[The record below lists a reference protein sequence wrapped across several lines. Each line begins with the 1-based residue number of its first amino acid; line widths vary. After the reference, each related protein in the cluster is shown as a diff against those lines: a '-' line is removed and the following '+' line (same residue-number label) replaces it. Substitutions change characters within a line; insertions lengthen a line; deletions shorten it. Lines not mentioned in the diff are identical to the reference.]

1 MASEHKR
8 STTYRSQKTAQS
20 KPCQNRWETY
30 NRVMADLNLNDFN
43 KYLITEKQNNQLSK
57 VSSDPWPD
65 LPEKKSDAA
74 KELNALHLR
83 LADLQQRFF
92 VDRRKKLLF
101 VLQGMDTSGKNGT
114 IRNVFRGVNPQGVHV
129 ASFEKPSSR
138 EIAHDYLWRV
148 HKRAPCNGE
157 IMIFD
162 RSHYEDVL
170 AVRVNKLRPESVWRK
185 RYRHINDFEQMLTD
199 EDTIIIKFFLHIDQ
213 DTQKQ
218 RLQNRLDTPA
228 KNWKFDQSDLVAR
241 SKWDQYI
248 AAYEEVFEKTSP
260 SHAPWYIIPANKKWA
275 RNLLVARIVVAC
287 LEDMQLSYPKVD
299 FDPTQVV
306 IR

>member
-1 MASEHKR
+1 MEL
-8 STTYRSQKTAQS
+8 SQSQ
-20 KPCQNRWETY
+20 PCQNRWETY
-30 NRVMADLNLNDFN
+30 NETMPDLKLSDFDH
-43 KYLITEKQNNQLSK
+43 YLVTKKQNAQLAE
-57 VSSDPWPD
+57 VPSDPWAD
-65 LPEKKSDAA
+65 LPNKKSEAVN
-74 KELNALHLR
+74 ELSALHLR

-170 AVRVNKLRPESVWRK
+170 AVRVNQLQPESVWRK
-185 RYRHINDFEQMLTD
+185 RYRHITDFEQMLTD
-199 EDTIIIKFFLHIDQ
+199 EGTTILKFFLHINQ
-213 DTQKQ
+213 DTQKE
-218 RLQNRLDTPA
+218 RLQERLDTPA

-241 SKWDQYI
+241 SKWNDYV
-248 AAYEEVFEKTSP
+248 AAYEEAFARTSSP
-260 SHAPWYIIPANKKWA
+260 HAPWYIIPANKKWA

-287 LEDMQLSYPKVD
+287 LEDMHLSYPEVD
-299 FDPTQVV
+299 FDPAKVV
-306 IR
+306 IK

>member
-1 MASEHKR
+1 M
-8 STTYRSQKTAQS
+8 
-20 KPCQNRWETY
+20 P
-30 NRVMADLNLNDFN
+30 DLKLSDFDH
-43 KYLITEKQNNQLSK
+43 YLITKKQNSELSK
-57 VSSDPWPD
+57 VASAPWPD
-65 LPEKKSDAA
+65 LPEKKSEAVQ
-74 KELNALHLR
+74 ELSALHSR

-92 VDRRKKLLF
+92 VDRRKKILF

-170 AVRVNKLRPESVWRK
+170 AVRVNELRAENVWRK
-185 RYRHINDFEQMLTD
+185 RFRHINDFEQMLVD
-199 EDTIIIKFFLHIDQ
+199 EGTTIIKFFLHIDK

-218 RLQNRLDTPA
+218 RLQDRLDTPA
-228 KNWKFDQSDLVAR
+228 KNWKFDKSDLVAR
-241 SKWDQYI
+241 NKWDDYV
-248 AAYEEVFEKTSP
+248 AAYEEVFAKTSP
-260 SHAPWYIIPANKKWA
+260 THAPWYLIPASKKWA

-287 LEDMQLSYPKVD
+287 LEDMHLSYPEVD
-299 FDPTQVV
+299 FDPSKVQ
-306 IR
+306 ID